1 MIAAATDGKTM
12 SLALYD
18 DAQTG
23 MMSAAEFMA
32 FYDTRPDGERWEL
45 VAGVP
50 IMMTATTIA
59 HQVIG
64 SNLERLLNDAMEIL
78 GRRTIALQ
86 RSGVE
91 ITTDDYRPEPDLV
104 VVDADFAQGQ
114 RYNDR
119 VYLMAETISKSDRF
133 LVPGRPARWID
144 VKRDI
149 YRAHPACEAIVF
161 VEQDQ
166 FDVLIDLRGPSGW
179 TSQRLTDPLG
189 VIELPPFGLRCA
201 VRDLYKRTP
210 LYRTAQ
216 A

>member
-1 MIAAATDGKTM
+1 M
-12 SLALYD
+12 SLAIYD
-18 DAQTG
+18 DAQSG
-23 MMSAAEFMA
+23 IMSADEFMA
-32 FYDTRPDGERWEL
+32 FYDTRPDEERWEL
-45 VAGVP
+45 IAGVP
-50 IMMTATTIA
+50 IMMTAATMA

-64 SNLERLLNDAMEIL
+64 DNFSRLLNDAMEII
-78 GRRTIALQ
+78 GRRAIALQ

-91 ITTDDYRPEPDLV
+91 VTTDDYRPEPDLI
-104 VVDADFAQGQ
+104 VVDDDFAEGQ
-114 RYNDR
+114 RYSDR

-161 VEQDQ
+161 VEQNH
-166 FDVLIDLRGPSGW
+166 FDVLIDLRSASGW
-179 TSQRLTDPLG
+179 TTQHLTDPFD